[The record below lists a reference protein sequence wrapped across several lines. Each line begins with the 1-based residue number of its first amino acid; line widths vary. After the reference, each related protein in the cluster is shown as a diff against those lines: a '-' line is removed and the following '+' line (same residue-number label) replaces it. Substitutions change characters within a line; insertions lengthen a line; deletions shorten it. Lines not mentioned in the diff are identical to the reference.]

1 MLVLFLSPSPIPT
14 QKAAAAAAEKSGFT
28 AKIGLLSHHT
38 AIGNM
43 GPARGW
49 QVVLKTNSQSGSETV
64 ALNSGE
70 V

>member
-1 MLVLFLSPSPIPT
+1 MFVLFLSPSPTTT
-14 QKAAAAAAEKSGFT
+14 QKAATAERNGFT
-28 AKIGLLSHHT
+28 AKIKLLSQHT